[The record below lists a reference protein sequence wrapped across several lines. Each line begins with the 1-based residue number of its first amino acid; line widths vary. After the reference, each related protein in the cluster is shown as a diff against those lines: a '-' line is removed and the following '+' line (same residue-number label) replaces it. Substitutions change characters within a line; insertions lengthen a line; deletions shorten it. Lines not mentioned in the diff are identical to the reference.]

1 MTKKKVK
8 HKAPD
13 PNLPVLKP
21 PNTPVPLGYL
31 IELRNKG
38 LKLKEIAKIV
48 GVTDATICERLQRH
62 KHAID
67 NLQAVKDNRADV
79 FTLMGDDML
88 TSLSETDKN
97 KMSGLQKVTA
107 MGILYDKERLERDKS
122 TKILAFKDLQ
132 SDHDSI
138 VKERKALA
146 LELGYDSPDGP
157 GDIDDTGPI
166 MAEPED
172 D

>member
-1 MTKKKVK
+1 MTISKEEEKT
-8 HKAPD
+8 
-13 PNLPVLKP
+13 LPVPTSVIPIGKI
-21 PNTPVPLGYL
+21 
-31 IELRNKG
+31 IELRNRQ
-38 LKLKEIAKIV
+38 LSYAQIAKHLGCSKANI
-48 GVTDATICERLQRH
+48 IERL
-62 KHAID
+62 KPYKASID
-67 NLQAVKDNRADV
+67 HLQAVKDNRADV
-79 FTLMGDDML
+79 FAVYGSGIMESL
-88 TSLSETDKN
+88 TYEDVQ
-97 KMSGLQKVTA
+97 KMSGLQKITG

-166 MAEPED
+166 MAEPD
-172 D
+172 DD

>member
-1 MTKKKVK
+1 MESLT
-8 HKAPD
+8 
-13 PNLPVLKP
+13 
-21 PNTPVPLGYL
+21 Y
-31 IELRNKG
+31 E
-38 LKLKEIAKIV
+38 
-48 GVTDATICERLQRH
+48 
-62 KHAID
+62 
-67 NLQAVKDNRADV
+67 DV
-79 FTLMGDDML
+79 Q
-88 TSLSETDKN
+88 
-97 KMSGLQKVTA
+97 KMSGLQKITG

-166 MAEPED
+166 MAEPD
-172 D
+172 DD